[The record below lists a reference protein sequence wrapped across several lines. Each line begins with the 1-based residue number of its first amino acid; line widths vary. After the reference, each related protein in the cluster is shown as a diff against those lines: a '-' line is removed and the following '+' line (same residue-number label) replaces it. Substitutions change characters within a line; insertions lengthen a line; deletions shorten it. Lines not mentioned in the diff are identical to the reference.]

1 MFRKL
6 FKGYIVLEMIF
17 DIGFIALL
25 LFAVCM
31 VVYYK
36 QLYENP
42 LYLGIASIVCVALL
56 VGLYRSIRD
65 LIDVK

>member
-1 MFRKL
+1 
-6 FKGYIVLEMIF
+6 MIF
-17 DIGFIALL
+17 DIGFIGLV

-42 LYLGIASIVCVALL
+42 FYLFIAATICDGLL
-56 VGLYRSIRD
+56 VTLYKTIRD
-65 LIDVK
+65 VIDMD